1 MTRAS
6 YCGIIYEITTFKE
19 GNLAKRAKVKPIH
32 YVDNEKF
39 LKEMIIYKR
48 GFDEAKEK
56 GELPPMISEY
66 LGECF
71 MKIAQRLSFRPN
83 FINYAFKDDMISDG
97 IENCVQYIKNF
108 NPEKSSNPFAYFT
121 QIIYYAFIRR
131 IQKEKKQLY
140 IKYKTMQS
148 TPSLS
153 ENVEISENDSSKGY
167 NQETMNT
174 DQKANMYN
182 FIKNFEDAKAAKSVA
197 KKPVKTTNLEYFMV
211 A

>member
-1 MTRAS
+1 
-6 YCGIIYEITTFKE
+6 
-19 GNLAKRAKVKPIH
+19 
-32 YVDNEKF
+32 
-39 LKEMIIYKR
+39 MIIYKA
-48 GFDEAKEK
+48 GFNEAKEK

-97 IENCVQYIKNF
+97 IENCIQYIKNF

-148 TPSLS
+148 TPSLL
-153 ENVEISENDSSKGY
+153 ENVEVSANDSDKGY
-167 NQETMNT
+167 NQETMNA
-174 DQKANMYN
+174 DQKANMYD
-182 FIKNFEDAKAAKSVA
+182 FIKNFEDAKKAKSVA
-197 KKPVKTTNLEYFMV
+197 KKPIKTTNLEYFMV

>member
-1 MTRAS
+1 
-6 YCGIIYEITTFKE
+6 
-19 GNLAKRAKVKPIH
+19 LAKVKPIH

-108 NPEKSSNPFAYFT
+108 NSEKSSNPFAYFT

-140 IKYKTMQS
+140 IKYKTMES
-148 TPSLS
+148 SPSLL
-153 ENVEISENDSSKGY
+153 ENVEVSANDSDKGY
-167 NQETMNT
+167 NQETLNA

-182 FIKNFEDAKAAKSVA
+182 FIKNFEDAKKAKSVA
-197 KKPVKTTNLEYFMV
+197 KKPIKTTNLEYFMV

>member
-1 MTRAS
+1 MT
-6 YCGIIYEITTFKE
+6 
-19 GNLAKRAKVKPIH
+19 KPKSVH
-32 YVDNEKF
+32 YIDNEKF

-48 GFDEAKEK
+48 EFDKAKSKNE
-56 GELPPMISEY
+56 PTPMISEY

-140 IKYKTMQS
+140 IKYKTMES
-148 TPSLS
+148 SPSLS
-153 ENVEISENDSSKGY
+153 ENVEVSENDSGKTY
-167 NQETMNT
+167 TQETMNA
-174 DQKANMYN
+174 DQKANMYD
-182 FIKNFEDAKAAKSVA
+182 FIKNFEDAKKAKSVA
-197 KKPVKTTNLEYFMV
+197 KKPIKTTNLEYFMV